1 MSTRRFRRIS
11 SAETLAAN
19 SNEEQGRQ
27 MNPISSR
34 SRWLG
39 VCALALAAISA
50 AAQAQTAWPGKP
62 VRVVVAFP
70 PGGIVDNVARQLQ
83 PKLQAALGQ
92 PVVIDNRSGA
102 GGTVGAAE
110 VARAAPDG
118 YTLLMVFDSYATYPL
133 VYPKLSFDIAR
144 DLQPVTQIASNP
156 LILVVNPK
164 VQANDFKSFV
174 GLLKSQPGQY
184 NYASVG
190 PGSSNHLTAELFK
203 AQTGTFVTHI
213 PYRGGGPAQQDLL
226 GGQVEMMFLSAVLA
240 QPHVKAGKLRALAQ
254 TGAQRVP
261 AYADTPTVA
270 ESGVR
275 GFEVNS
281 WVGLLAPAGTPRP
294 VVDRLQA
301 EVKKIVSDPAFD
313 QQLREKGLTG
323 IASTPEQFT
332 VALRSEQDKWT
343 RLVRERNLSLE

>member
-1 MSTRRFRRIS
+1 
-11 SAETLAAN
+11 
-19 SNEEQGRQ
+19 
-27 MNPISSR
+27 
-34 SRWLG
+34 
-39 VCALALAAISA
+39 
-50 AAQAQTAWPGKP
+50 
-62 VRVVVAFP
+62 
-70 PGGIVDNVARQLQ
+70 
-83 PKLQAALGQ
+83 
-92 PVVIDNRSGA
+92 
-102 GGTVGAAE
+102 VGAAE

-261 AYADTPTVA
+261 AYGDTPTVA

-281 WVGLLAPAGTPRP
+281 WVGLLAPAGTPRA

-332 VALRSEQDKWT
+332 LALRSEQDKWT

>member
-1 MSTRRFRRIS
+1 MIPF
-11 SAETLAAN
+11 AKVLAACAVL
-19 SNEEQGRQ
+19 
-27 MNPISSR
+27 
-34 SRWLG
+34 LG
-39 VCALALAAISA
+39 AAGPLH
-50 AAQAQTAWPGKP
+50 AQPAWPSKP

-70 PGGIVDNVARQLQ
+70 PGGIVDTVARQLQ
-83 PKLQAALGQ
+83 PQLQAALGQ
-92 PVVIDNRSGA
+92 PVLIDNRGGA
-102 GGTVGAAE
+102 GGTVGSAE

-118 YTLLMVFDSYATYPL
+118 HTLLMVFDSYATYPL
-133 VYPKLSFDIAR
+133 VYPKLTFDIAK

-156 LILVVNPK
+156 LVLVVNPK
-164 VQANDFKSFV
+164 VPAADFKSFV

-254 TGAQRVP
+254 TGARRVP
-261 AYADTPTVA
+261 AYAETPTVA
-270 ESGVR
+270 EGGYR

-281 WVGLLAPAGTPRP
+281 WVGLLAPAGTPRA
-294 VVDRLQA
+294 VIDRLQS
-301 EVKKIVSDPAFD
+301 EVRKIVTDPAFD
-313 QQLREKGLTG
+313 QRLREQGLTG
-323 IASTPEQFT
+323 IASTPEQFAA
-332 VALRSEQDKWT
+332 ALKTEQDRWT